1 MKTLNKVFKL
11 EVSRDRLRAA
21 ISLRNI
27 TEEELAEVKLS
38 KELFLNYLQEQN
50 IKYGLRY
57 EAIETIVAQFPNG
70 AFPILIAEGDES
82 IAGSPGDI
90 IHYFDTT
97 TDVDRTGDE
106 SEDFDF
112 RNVMR
117 IPTVEEGEKLASIIA
132 PTKGKDGRDVYGNKI
147 PAKAGKPALLRA
159 GKNVTFKEQTQA
171 FYADLQGQVSL
182 GNRRINVHDVYEV
195 NESISMKIGNIDFPG
210 TVIVRGDVPTGFTIK
225 AAGDVKIF
233 GLVEAATI
241 IAEGSVT
248 VSEGIA
254 GLKTGTIEAGEDVQ
268 IGYINQ
274 GIIRARNNILVENS
288 IMHSE
293 CTAENDI
300 ICNRGNIVGGIV
312 SAGGAIKANN
322 VGNRM
327 NTQTSLSFGMDYKLF
342 ERQRELE
349 SDLAKSVEN
358 KEKLTILK
366 NSYEQQNRAKMDSKM
381 RVTMLRLQYSL
392 ERTIE
397 QIESIQEELATL
409 NATLGD
415 VDRAYLKV
423 LDKIYPNVIVSF
435 GKYERMIDREYMN
448 VTIVTDK
455 NEILIK
461 S

>member
-1 MKTLNKVFKL
+1 MQALNKVFKI

-21 ISLRNI
+21 ITLRNI
-27 TEEELAEVKLS
+27 TAEDLAEIKLS
-38 KELFLNYLQEQN
+38 KELFLTYLQKQN

-57 EAIETIVAQFPNG
+57 EAIETIVAQFPN
-70 AFPILIAEGDES
+70 ADFPILIAEGDRS
-82 IAGSPGDI
+82 IDGNPGDI
-90 IHYFDTT
+90 KHYFDTT
-97 TDVDRTGDE
+97 TEVDRTGEE

-117 IPTVEEGEKLASIIA
+117 IPTVEKGEKLARIIA

-147 PAKAGKPALLRA
+147 AAKAGRPALLRA
-159 GKNVTFKEQTQA
+159 GKNVTLNEETQT
-171 FYADLQGQVSL
+171 FHADVQGQVSL

-241 IAEGSVT
+241 IAEGSVS

-254 GLKTGTIEAGEDVQ
+254 GLKTGSIEAGKDVQ

-274 GIIRARNNILVENS
+274 GIIRAGNNILVENS
-288 IMHSE
+288 MMHSE
-293 CTAENDI
+293 CTAENNI
-300 ICNRGNIVGGIV
+300 ICNRGNIVGGFV

-349 SDLAKSVEN
+349 SKLAKLIEN
-358 KEKLTILK
+358 KGKLRTLK
-366 NSYEQQNRAKMDSKM
+366 QTYEQQNRNEMDSKM

-392 ERTIE
+392 EKTME
-397 QIESIQEELATL
+397 QVESIKEELATL
-409 NATLGD
+409 NASLGN

-435 GKYERMIDREYMN
+435 GKYERTIDREYMN